1 MKNPLTI
8 PALILAGI
16 AVACRPT
23 HAQGTVYLSGLDLAT
38 AGVVAIGSDAR
49 VETEFAAGTNA
60 AGYLLNRV
68 QISIG
73 GITGR
78 PAGLKVMLLNY
89 VTRQPLLT
97 LTGSDP
103 TGDGVF
109 MYEASGFVLLPGTSY
124 WLALTS
130 TTPLPTGAFLWNYTT
145 ATPAGRDGWEGGNM
159 YAIVSPGPPPTTI
172 RYVGRVPQFAVS
184 ATPIPEPASVALF
197 ILAGLVFVVRRH
209 WAIPARPVGRP

>member
-1 MKNPLTI
+1 MKNSLTI

-16 AVACRPT
+16 AVACKPT
-23 HAQGTVYLSGLDLAT
+23 HGQGTVYLSGLDLAT
-38 AGVVAIGSDAR
+38 AGVVAIGSEAR
-49 VETEFAAGTNA
+49 VETAFTAGTNA
-60 AGYLLNRV
+60 AGYLLNSV

-73 GITGR
+73 GITGS

-109 MYEASGFVLLPGTSY
+109 MYEASGFVLLPRKSY

-130 TTPLPTGAFLWNYTT
+130 TTPLATGAFLWNYTT
-145 ATPAGRDGWEGGNM
+145 ATPSVREGWEGDGM
-159 YAIVSPGPPPTTI
+159 AIVSPGPPPTTI
-172 RYVGRVPQFAVS
+172 RYAERAPQFAVR
-184 ATPIPEPASVALF
+184 ATPIPEPSSVALF
-197 ILAGLVFVVRRH
+197 LVGGLVLAVRRAV
-209 WAIPARPVGRP
+209 AIPSRPARGS